1 MQTGSDSES
10 VEGLSRGLGDQ
21 GGTAAGDEEGVRPRL
36 GAEPVPAG
44 RVAGERVRRALL
56 QRDQPRSAELGLAH
70 RDDARAEVDV
80 ASPQAD
86 RLPDPHAAAPKKPE
100 EGLVGQRAQCGAQL
114 AGSRHQVQ
122 HFGFLPQVWRR
133 ALVARSKDVVGRD
146 LGRRVDRLQVPGEA
160 THHAEPVCPHD
171 RLDAWWELGEGNGQ
185 LGGDARR
192 AGGVEIVDE
201 LGEQRAVE
209 GQLEAERPA

>member
-1 MQTGSDSES
+1 
-10 VEGLSRGLGDQ
+10 
-21 GGTAAGDEEGVRPRL
+21 
-36 GAEPVPAG
+36 
-44 RVAGERVRRALL
+44 
-56 QRDQPRSAELGLAH
+56 
-70 RDDARAEVDV
+70 
-80 ASPQAD
+80 
-86 RLPDPHAAAPKKPE
+86 
-100 EGLVGQRAQCGAQL
+100 
-114 AGSRHQVQ
+114 
-122 HFGFLPQVWRR
+122 
-133 ALVARSKDVVGRD
+133 VGRD